1 MSWSGKDGVNTIGV
15 YRPPGTPFNN
25 TNEGQWL
32 LRNSNTAGDPD
43 IQFPYGGAG
52 DIPVVGDW
60 TGSGTPTIG
69 VYRPPGTSFN
79 STDGGQWLLRNSNTA
94 GDPDIQFPYG
104 GAGDIPV
111 VGDWTGSGKA
121 TIGVYRP
128 PGTPFNNTNE
138 GQWLLRNSN
147 TAGDPDIQFPYGGA
161 GDIPVVGAWTAAEG
175 RRGVT
180 IGVYR
185 PPGTPFNNT
194 NEGQWLLRNSN
205 TAGDP
210 DIQFPYGGAGDIPV
224 VGNWLGEA
232 KGELLPITI
241 GIYRPPETSPNNTS
255 GGEWLL
261 RESNTAG
268 DPDIQF
274 PYGGAGDIPV
284 VAEQIYYDIVIP

>member
-15 YRPPGTPFNN
+15 YRPPK
-25 TNEGQWL
+25 
-32 LRNSNTAGDPD
+32 
-43 IQFPYGGAG
+43 
-52 DIPVVGDW
+52 
-60 TGSGTPTIG
+60 
-69 VYRPPGTSFN
+69 TSFN
-79 STDGGQWLLRNSNTA
+79 TTDEGQWLLRNSNTA

-128 PGTPFNNTNE
+128 PGTPFNTTD
-138 GQWLLRNSN
+138 G
-147 TAGDPDIQFPYGGA
+147 
-161 GDIPVVGAWTAAEG
+161 
-175 RRGVT
+175 
-180 IGVYR
+180 
-185 PPGTPFNNT
+185 
-194 NEGQWLLRNSN
+194 GQWLLRNSN

-232 KGELLPITI
+232 AEELLPITI
-241 GIYRPPETSPNNTS
+241 GIYRPPETSLNKTS
-255 GGEWLL
+255 GGQWLL

-274 PYGGAGDIPV
+274 PYGGPDDIPV
-284 VAEQIYYDIVIP
+284 VAEQILYSSFGPK